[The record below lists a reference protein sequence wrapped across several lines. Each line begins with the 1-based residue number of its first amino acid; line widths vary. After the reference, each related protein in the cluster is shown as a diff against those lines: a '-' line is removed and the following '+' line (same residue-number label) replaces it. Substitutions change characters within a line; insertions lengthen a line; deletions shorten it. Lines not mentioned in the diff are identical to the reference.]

1 MVHRS
6 YSLNMKQGEPSYDV
20 SARGSEILST
30 PSLNKGT
37 AFSFEERESLGLT
50 GLLPPVE
57 ESLEQQVARS
67 YEQYNHRPDNLS
79 KHIFLADLH
88 DSNEVVFFR
97 LLDEHIQEM
106 MPVVYTPTVGLAI
119 ERYSHTYR
127 RPRGVFLS
135 INHPD
140 KIEESFRNVGAG
152 PDDIDLIVATDSEG
166 ILGIGDWGVGGIN
179 IAIGKLVVYT
189 VAAGINPMR
198 TLPVVLDVGTN
209 RSSLLNDPLY
219 AGYRHARVRG
229 ERYDDFI
236 DAYVQ
241 TATRLFPNALLH
253 WEDFGSLNARRI
265 LNRYRDTVCTFNDDM
280 QGTGAM
286 VLAAILSA
294 VTVSGTPMRDQRVI
308 VFGAGTAGSGIADQ
322 ICDAMVRDG
331 LTRDQ
336 ALRRIWTVDVPGL
349 LTDNMGPSLRPF
361 QLPYARPASESADW
375 PRTGPHD
382 TLCLEDVVGQVLPTM
397 LIGTSTSPHAFT
409 QRLARTMADH
419 CERPIIFPLSNPTR
433 LSEADPSDLIAW
445 TDGRALIATGSPF
458 PPVNHG
464 GLTHTIAQANNAL
477 LYPGLGLGAIV
488 SRATRVSDE
497 MLWAAAKAVACC
509 ADMTTPG
516 AAVLPHVSE
525 IRATSATV
533 AVEVAKAADAEGL
546 AQVDLSDVIQQVQ
559 DTMWYPRYVPFHAV

>member
-6 YSLNMKQGEPSYDV
+6 YSLTMKKGEPSYDV

-106 MPVVYTPTVGLAI
+106 MPVVYTPTVGMAI

-140 KIEESFRNVGAG
+140 KIEESFCNVGAG

-253 WEDFGSLNARRI
+253 WEDFWFVKR
-265 LNRYRDTVCTFNDDM
+265 
-280 QGTGAM
+280 
-286 VLAAILSA
+286 
-294 VTVSGTPMRDQRVI
+294 
-308 VFGAGTAGSGIADQ
+308 
-322 ICDAMVRDG
+322 
-331 LTRDQ
+331 
-336 ALRRIWTVDVPGL
+336 
-349 LTDNMGPSLRPF
+349 
-361 QLPYARPASESADW
+361 
-375 PRTGPHD
+375 
-382 TLCLEDVVGQVLPTM
+382 
-397 LIGTSTSPHAFT
+397 STHS
-409 QRLARTMADH
+409 Q
-419 CERPIIFPLSNPTR
+419 PLS
-433 LSEADPSDLIAW
+433 
-445 TDGRALIATGSPF
+445 
-458 PPVNHG
+458 
-464 GLTHTIAQANNAL
+464 
-477 LYPGLGLGAIV
+477 
-488 SRATRVSDE
+488 
-497 MLWAAAKAVACC
+497 
-509 ADMTTPG
+509 
-516 AAVLPHVSE
+516 
-525 IRATSATV
+525 
-533 AVEVAKAADAEGL
+533 
-546 AQVDLSDVIQQVQ
+546 
-559 DTMWYPRYVPFHAV
+559 